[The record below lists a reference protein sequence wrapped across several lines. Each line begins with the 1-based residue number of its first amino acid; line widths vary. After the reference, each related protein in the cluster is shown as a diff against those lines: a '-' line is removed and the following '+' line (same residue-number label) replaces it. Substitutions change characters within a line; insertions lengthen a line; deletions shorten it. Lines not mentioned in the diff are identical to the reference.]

1 MTELTRSIRLRLGIT
16 AIVTLLAAMTA
27 AGWGLLVL
35 FEHHVER
42 RVVSTLQDD
51 VGELIAGVTVADN
64 GTVQLARRPTDPRYL
79 KPLSGNYW
87 QVMVE
92 NVVVGRSRSL
102 WDEALPMPRD
112 EPRDEPRGGQH
123 EHIVPGPEGQT
134 LIAVERAVRVSRAT
148 GDIQVRFVAAQDRA
162 ETLVAV
168 AGFRGE
174 LVVMLVVLGVAL
186 LAAFF
191 LAIAVGL
198 APFKRLRIDL
208 SALRSGAANRLAATY
223 PSEVALLVCDLN
235 ALLDERDKDAERK
248 RQRAADLA
256 HGLKTPLTAIIG
268 ISEDLRA
275 HGLGELADETEDNA
289 ASMLRHVERELA
301 LARSVHTGPGTSPTS
316 IRPVVEA
323 LVRSLSRVAGGRDL
337 DWKIDVPETLSI
349 RIDPIALAEIL
360 GGPLDNARKFAKSRV
375 SIGARAVPDRILIEI
390 ADDGP
395 GVSEEQLPTLTERG
409 QRLDRRK
416 PGSGLGLAIVSD
428 IVAEIGGTLRLSH
441 TPEGG
446 FLVTLALPTDR

>member
-1 MTELTRSIRLRLGIT
+1 MTEFTRSIRLRLGIA
-16 AIVTLLAAMTA
+16 AIITILAAMTV

-79 KPLSGNYW
+79 KPLSGKYW
-87 QVMVE
+87 QVVVDD
-92 NVVVGRSRSL
+92 VVVGRSRSL
-102 WDEALPMPRD
+102 WDEALALPRD
-112 EPRDEPRGGQH
+112 EPGGGQH

-134 LIAVERAVRVSRAT
+134 LIAVERVVRVSRAA
-148 GDIQVRFVAAQDRA
+148 GDIQVRFVAAHDRA

-174 LVVMLVVLGVAL
+174 LVVMLVILGVAL

-198 APFKRLRIDL
+198 APLKSLRTDL

-275 HGLGELADETEDNA
+275 HDLGELAEEIEENA

-301 LARSVHTGPGTSPTS
+301 LARSVHAGPGTSPTS

-323 LVRSLSRVAGGRDL
+323 LVRSLARVAGGRDL
-337 DWKIDVPETLSI
+337 DWKIDVPETLSV
-349 RIDPIALAEIL
+349 RIDPTALAEIL

-375 SIGARAVPDRILIEI
+375 SIEARAERDRMLIEI

-395 GVSEEQLPTLTERG
+395 GVCAEQLPTLTERG

-428 IVAEIGGTLRLSH
+428 IVAEIGGTLKLSR